1 MHHSLFIFFKS
12 SELLL
17 FLMACLIRVLTS
29 MWLFV
34 CIYTSISVI
43 VVGSLNRVRDFV
55 NHHTIFCFVFF
66 KENTEGL
73 MASIVLS
80 LIGPVIELGKRIYDP
95 LKRQCGFLL
104 CYKKEVHVL
113 RKEANSLCTERDDI
127 KRKLEDKRT
136 DRQSPLK
143 KVEEWKSNVDRLVR
157 EVEELE
163 MQLKEESTCLNG
175 WCPNLSWRY
184 RLRKRTTTKVDE
196 VKELKKECK
205 EFGDS
210 LTHLPRQPNIEPI
223 RGDPM
228 QQNEVAMT
236 IMEHVMKAL
245 KDDNIRS
252 IGIHGMGGIGKTT
265 LVDNINNKLVG
276 TQLFD
281 KVIKVI
287 VSQIVNVKD
296 IQDTIAKR
304 LGLDLDRDNTI
315 NGRANDLVERLK
327 KHQRVL
333 IILDDVWSKL
343 EIVDIGIPSEDEHKN
358 CKIIVT
364 TRNQDVCRKMGL
376 QKEFAMKTL
385 SYPDSWTLFAQKIG
399 DVV

>member
-1 MHHSLFIFFKS
+1 
-12 SELLL
+12 
-17 FLMACLIRVLTS
+17 
-29 MWLFV
+29 
-34 CIYTSISVI
+34 
-43 VVGSLNRVRDFV
+43 
-55 NHHTIFCFVFF
+55 
-66 KENTEGL
+66 

>member
-1 MHHSLFIFFKS
+1 MSVMEFGQPFTTPIFFCSVAK
-12 SELLL
+12 ELNSGVWPP
-17 FLMACLIRVLTS
+17 FHKIP
-29 MWLFV
+29 F
-34 CIYTSISVI
+34 
-43 VVGSLNRVRDFV
+43 SL
-55 NHHTIFCFVFF
+55 